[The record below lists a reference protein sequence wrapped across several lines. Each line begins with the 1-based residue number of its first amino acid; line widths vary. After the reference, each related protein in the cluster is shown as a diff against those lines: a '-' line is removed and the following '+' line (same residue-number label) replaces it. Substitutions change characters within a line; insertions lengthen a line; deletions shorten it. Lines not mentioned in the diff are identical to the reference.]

1 MKELPFKFK
10 ERMIELL
17 GKEEY
22 ALFEDSILNK
32 SNIRG
37 LRVNTKKISV
47 EKFLKINPY
56 KLEKLSFNND
66 GFILKDDEVQMG
78 GEVFHQAG
86 MFYMQD
92 PSAMIPINSIQIKK
106 DWRVLDLCAAPGGK
120 TSQISNQLSDGFVIA
135 NDIKFDRCKAL
146 VFNIERLGLE
156 NVIIT
161 SSDCTSLCKN
171 FKNYFDMVLI
181 DATCS
186 GEGMFRKNP
195 NLISTWSEK
204 NIKRC
209 CDIQKSLLSDAS
221 KTLKKN
227 GILVYSTCTFSLEE
241 NEQMICE
248 FLANNSFEL
257 LSVNKDVEKVTVS
270 GYTVNKDYDCS
281 KMRRCYPHMNVG
293 EGQFVAVMKKI
304 ESDGEERNNFNKNKS
319 FIPDIVFDFLNDVEV
334 KIEKER
340 LFNKSNKIWILPKPD
355 LILKNNVV
363 SYGVK
368 LGTIDN
374 NKFTPDHAF
383 FMTFGNQFKNKI
395 DLETDN
401 YRLKLYLEGKS
412 IKVPIKNGYGVIQVE
427 GCTLGGF
434 YAKNNILTSLYP
446 SNLTNKD
453 IFNKL

>member
-10 ERMIELL
+10 ERMIQLL

-66 GFILKDDEVQMG
+66 GFVLKDDEVQMG

-161 SSDCTSLCKN
+161 SSDCASLCKN

-221 KTLKKN
+221 KTLKL
-227 GILVYSTCTFSLEE
+227 ITRL
-241 NEQMICE
+241 
-248 FLANNSFEL
+248 
-257 LSVNKDVEKVTVS
+257 
-270 GYTVNKDYDCS
+270 
-281 KMRRCYPHMNVG
+281 
-293 EGQFVAVMKKI
+293 
-304 ESDGEERNNFNKNKS
+304 NF
-319 FIPDIVFDFLNDVEV
+319 
-334 KIEKER
+334 
-340 LFNKSNKIWILPKPD
+340 
-355 LILKNNVV
+355 
-363 SYGVK
+363 
-368 LGTIDN
+368 
-374 NKFTPDHAF
+374 
-383 FMTFGNQFKNKI
+383 
-395 DLETDN
+395 
-401 YRLKLYLEGKS
+401 
-412 IKVPIKNGYGVIQVE
+412 
-427 GCTLGGF
+427 
-434 YAKNNILTSLYP
+434 
-446 SNLTNKD
+446 
-453 IFNKL
+453 